1 MLDGARHHYD
11 VIVIG
16 SGSGGAVNRTLTI
29 IANALRVA
37 DIIKRRL
44 SV

>member
-1 MLDGARHHYD
+1 MLSGASHHHYA
-11 VIVIG
+11 IVIG